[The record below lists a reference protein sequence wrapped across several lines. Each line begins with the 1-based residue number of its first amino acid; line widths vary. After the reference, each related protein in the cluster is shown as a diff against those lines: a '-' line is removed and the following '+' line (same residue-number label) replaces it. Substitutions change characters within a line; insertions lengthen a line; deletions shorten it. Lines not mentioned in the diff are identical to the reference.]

1 MTVSSSD
8 RSKWSKFLSS
18 RREEVIESQFNE
30 IKRLESKYSKL
41 YDEAPDMY
49 RTINTDGIILEC
61 NQSYVRD
68 LGYSTKDEVIGH
80 SIFEYTADHDLQ
92 AMQES
97 FDEWK
102 RTGVVR
108 NKEVWF
114 KRKDGSVFPVLISAN
129 NLYDDDGQLIG
140 SNSAIINETEMYKAK
155 KQLESAKQMRDEF
168 IKIAAHELRTPIQ
181 PILGYVELA
190 RKNIVDKDKAF
201 DEIYDQALRLGR
213 LATDLLDVTNIETGS
228 LQYQM
233 QKVDCN
239 ELVERAASSAQ
250 VRLDNASS
258 QANILTEL
266 DSTADLNIAADPQR
280 IMQVLSNLLNNAIK
294 FTDKGTIKIS
304 TRLDESASRVY
315 VEVRDS
321 GKGISE
327 DIIPRLF
334 EKFATSSSADGN
346 TEGTGLGLHL
356 AAKIVEAH
364 RGKIWG
370 KNNDDGKGASFGFTL
385 PVWRDDAVGG
395 PNSLIV
401 VGTDRTSVGNSL

>member
-8 RSKWSKFLSS
+8 RSKWSKFLFS

-30 IKRLESKYSKL
+30 IKRLESKYCKL

-49 RTINTDGIILEC
+49 RTINADGIILEC
-61 NQSYVRD
+61 NQSYIRD

-80 SIFEYTADHDLQ
+80 SIFEYTADDNLQ
-92 AMQES
+92 AMQKS

-108 NKEVWF
+108 NREVWF

-140 SNSAIINETEMYKAK
+140 SNSAIIDATEMYKAR

-190 RKNIVDKDKAF
+190 RKNIVDKDKAL
-201 DEIYDQALRLGR
+201 DEIYIQARRLGR
-213 LATDLLDVTNIETGS
+213 LATDLLDVTSIETGS

-233 QKVDCN
+233 QRVNCN

-258 QANILTEL
+258 SQTNIVT
-266 DSTADLNIAADPQR
+266 
-280 IMQVLSNLLNNAIK
+280 
-294 FTDKGTIKIS
+294 
-304 TRLDESASRVY
+304 
-315 VEVRDS
+315 
-321 GKGISE
+321 
-327 DIIPRLF
+327 
-334 EKFATSSSADGN
+334 
-346 TEGTGLGLHL
+346 
-356 AAKIVEAH
+356 
-364 RGKIWG
+364 
-370 KNNDDGKGASFGFTL
+370 
-385 PVWRDDAVGG
+385 
-395 PNSLIV
+395 
-401 VGTDRTSVGNSL
+401 

>member
-1 MTVSSSD
+1 
-8 RSKWSKFLSS
+8 
-18 RREEVIESQFNE
+18 
-30 IKRLESKYSKL
+30 
-41 YDEAPDMY
+41 MY

-80 SIFEYTADHDLQ
+80 SIFEHTADDNLQ
-92 AMQES
+92 AMQKS

-114 KRKDGSVFPVLISAN
+114 KRKDESVFPVLISAN

-140 SNSAIINETEMYKAK
+140 SNSAIIDETEMYKAR
-155 KQLESAKQMRDEF
+155 KQLETAKQMRDEF

-181 PILGYVELA
+181 PILGYAELA
-190 RKNIVDKDKAF
+190 RKNIVDKDKAL
-201 DEIYDQALRLGR
+201 DEIYTQALRLGR

-233 QKVDCN
+233 QKVNCN

-250 VRLDNASS
+250 VRLDNAGS
-258 QANILTEL
+258 QAKIVTEL
-266 DSTADLNIAADPQR
+266 DSTAGFNIAADPHR

-304 TRLDESASRVY
+304 TRLDDSANRIY

-327 DIIPRLF
+327 NIIPRLF
-334 EKFATSSSADGN
+334 EKFATSSSTDGN

-385 PVWRDDAVGG
+385 PFWRDDVVGG
-395 PNSLIV
+395 AYSIL
-401 VGTDRTSVGNSL
+401 